1 LKNDGTIT
9 VGILNDKYACF
20 SVTDLST
27 GNKKI
32 GDITNV
38 DFTAGALTI
47 DVILDNL
54 QIYSI
59 SLNDSWMLI

>member
-1 LKNDGTIT
+1 LNYDGTIT
-9 VGILNDKYACF
+9 VGINNDKLACF
-20 SVTDLST
+20 SATDIGT
-27 GNKKI
+27 GNKKV

-38 DFTAGALTI
+38 DFTAGALKI

-59 SLNDSWMLI
+59 